1 MQGIMK
7 KVPQVTK
14 IQFLIFVKIIT
25 INSYLRL
32 NESD

>member
-7 KVPQVTK
+7 KVPQVTM